1 MVGRVSAA
9 ADQVGGIHTPVSVG
23 PYRPSVFGGTV
34 LKPEAQICP
43 FHTDEFIVATY
54 VGSET
59 AEYEYTC
66 PRQQHPSPGPF
77 TWSFV
82 SEPVGL
88 AGDSLGLGLDIE
100 LPKAV
105 EVATAAHGT
114 VWVEYGLIEASYAQA
129 NPEDW
134 ATLLKKYSH
143 THYCKTH
150 ADRQALTYTASKY
163 LARSLGSLG
172 RRGTL
177 VHHNG
182 PGTGRWDYNQPISY
196 YSLQPSGPWDSRTTW
211 QASTGQM
218 ADYMPET

>member
-1 MVGRVSAA
+1 V
-9 ADQVGGIHTPVSVG
+9 
-23 PYRPSVFGGTV
+23 
-34 LKPEAQICP
+34 KPEAQICP

-59 AEYEYTC
+59 AEYEYSC
-66 PRQQHPSPGPF
+66 PRHQHPSPGPF

-82 SEPVGL
+82 PEPVGL

-114 VWVEYGLIEASYAQA
+114 VWVEYGLIEAAYAQA

-211 QASTGQM
+211 QASMGQM
-218 ADYMPET
+218 ADYMPETKPH